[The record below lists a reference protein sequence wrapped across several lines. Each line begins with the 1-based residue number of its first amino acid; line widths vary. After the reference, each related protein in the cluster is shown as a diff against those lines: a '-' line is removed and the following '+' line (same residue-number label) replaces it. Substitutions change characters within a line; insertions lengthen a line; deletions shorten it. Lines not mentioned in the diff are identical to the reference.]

1 MAIVQKIHIDRRR
14 HTYVSKFVI
23 KINSE
28 ILCCNTKCLRLM
40 VIKELENLKKK
51 MKVYSYSITV
61 DQNTGEIGG
70 KHIFSIG
77 SNTNLN

>member
-1 MAIVQKIHIDRRR
+1 
-14 HTYVSKFVI
+14 
-23 KINSE
+23 
-28 ILCCNTKCLRLM
+28 M